1 MAHAMKCNIKAA
13 APRKNA
19 GRAMA
24 MAMPRAKATAAANGE
39 VWVEKVD
46 RIRFVYNAI
55 TKPSVYVNPRAPT
68 VTRRP
73 VADFGISREKI
84 DDYIARKK
92 KQFAQEA

>member
-1 MAHAMKCNIKAA
+1 MQYQGSCSIQK
-13 APRKNA
+13 R
-19 GRAMA
+19 RSA

-55 TKPSVYVNPRAPT
+55 TKPSVYVNPRAAT
-68 VTRRP
+68 MTTRP
-73 VADFGISREKI
+73 VAEFAISREKI